1 MREGGIVGVRPAVER
16 GSGALVHLSAPWSS
30 DNVWVAKQVDLARDQ
45 PPTDGRGRREIDWAF
60 GPIRISGY
68 VDTDKWETGLTVSVL
83 GISIGPIHG
92 DLKDRVVI
100 NVDFFLAKGN
110 INLYLKN
117 ENEFWVHLDISV
129 KFDGSFTGDY
139 RISSF

>member
-1 MREGGIVGVRPAVER
+1 MENANEKVGK
-16 GSGALVHLSAPWSS
+16 SCLIGALVNISAPRSG

-68 VDTDKWETGLTVSVL
+68 VDTDKWETGLTISVL

-92 DLKDRVVI
+92 DLKDGVVVK
-100 NVDFFLAKGN
+100 VDSFLAKGN

-117 ENEFWVHLDISV
+117 GNEF
-129 KFDGSFTGDY
+129 
-139 RISSF
+139 